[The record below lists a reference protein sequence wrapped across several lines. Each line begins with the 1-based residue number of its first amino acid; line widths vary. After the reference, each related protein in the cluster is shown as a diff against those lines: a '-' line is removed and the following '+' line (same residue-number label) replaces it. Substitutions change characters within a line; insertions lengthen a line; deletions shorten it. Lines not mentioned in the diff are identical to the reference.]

1 MGGLIQCLVFLRAPC
16 HNRTT
21 MELRHFN
28 THFFFLFFLLAGIG
42 VAFLFLP
49 FFSAIIIASILA
61 VLFRQPY
68 QWLLRETRESRTT
81 SALLTCLLVAF
92 VIVVPVFLSLAF
104 AANEARLLYTSIG
117 EGQSAEMIA
126 NRFFASVGQLP
137 VIGQFFQSDI
147 LSSNSFSSDI
157 RSVSKSALVLLQ
169 AAYQGIAHFFFWI
182 FVMFFA
188 LFYFLI
194 DGSRAIRYLMRLSPL
209 RDEHDRML
217 MEKFVS
223 ISRATIKGTFLVGVV
238 QGVLGGLAF
247 WIVGVPSPFIWGLI
261 MVFFSVIPMIGA
273 GMIWFP
279 AGIILLLLGDIWQGL
294 FVLGVG
300 MGIVSTIDN
309 ILRPKL
315 VGRDTHMHPLLV
327 FFATLGGISL
337 FGLLGFI
344 IGPIIVALFLALAE
358 IYTTEFQHQL
368 KSYNQAKT
376 GA

>member
-1 MGGLIQCLVFLRAPC
+1 
-16 HNRTT
+16 

-28 THFFFLFFLLAGIG
+28 TYFFFLFFLLAAIG

-61 VLFRQPY
+61 VLFQRPY
-68 QWLLRETRESRTT
+68 RWLLRETRESHTT

-92 VIVVPVFLSLAF
+92 VIVVPVFVSLTF
-104 AANEARLLYTSIG
+104 AIREASSLYASIG
-117 EGQSAEMIA
+117 EGQSTEVIA
-126 NRFFASVGQLP
+126 ARFFTSVGQLP
-137 VIGQFFQSDI
+137 VIGNIFQTNVFNTDT
-147 LSSNSFSSDI
+147 FSADL
-157 RSVSKSALVLLQ
+157 RAVSKNALVLLQ

-188 LFYFLI
+188 LFYFLV
-194 DGSRAIRYLMRLSPL
+194 DGVRAINYLTRLSPL

-217 MEKFVS
+217 MKKFVS
-223 ISRATIKGTFLVGVV
+223 ISRATIKGTLLVGIV
-238 QGVLGGLAF
+238 QGTLGGLAF
-247 WIVGVPSPFIWGLI
+247 WIVGVPSPFIWGMI

-273 GMIWFP
+273 GIIWFP
-279 AGIILLLLGDIWQGL
+279 AGVILLLLGNIWQGL

-300 MGIVSTIDN
+300 LGVVSTIDN

-327 FFATLGGISL
+327 FFATLGGLSF

-358 IYTTEFQHQL
+358 IYTTEFHHQL

>member
-1 MGGLIQCLVFLRAPC
+1 
-16 HNRTT
+16 
-21 MELRHFN
+21 MELRHLN
-28 THFFFLFFLLAGIG
+28 IYFFFLFFLLAGIG
-42 VAFLFLP
+42 VVFLFLP

-61 VLFRQPY
+61 VLFQYPY
-68 QWLLRETRESRTT
+68 RWLLRETRESQTT

-92 VIVVPVFLSLAF
+92 VIVVPLFLSLAF
-104 AANEARLLYTSIG
+104 AANEAGSLYASIG
-117 EGQSAEMIA
+117 EGQSAETIA
-126 NRFFASVGQLP
+126 TRFFASVSQMP
-137 VIGQFFQSDI
+137 VIGHLFQSGI
-147 LSSNSFSSDI
+147 LNADTFSADI
-157 RSVSKSALVLLQ
+157 RSVSKNALVLLQ

-194 DGSRAIRYLMRLSPL
+194 DGVRAVSYLTRVSPL
-209 RDEHDRML
+209 RDEHDSML
-217 MEKFVS
+217 MKRFVS
-223 ISRATIKGTFLVGVV
+223 ISRATIKGTILVGIV

-247 WIVGVPSPFIWGLI
+247 WIVGVPSPFIWGVI
-261 MVFFSVIPMIGA
+261 MVFFSVIPMIGS
-273 GMIWFP
+273 GIIWFP
-279 AGIILLLLGDIWQGL
+279 AGIILLLLGNIWQGL

-300 MGIVSTIDN
+300 MGLVSTIDN

-327 FFATLGGISL
+327 FFATLGGLSL

-344 IGPIIVALFLALAE
+344 MGPIIVALFLALAE
-358 IYTTEFQHQL
+358 IYTTEFHHQL

>member
-1 MGGLIQCLVFLRAPC
+1 
-16 HNRTT
+16 

-61 VLFRQPY
+61 VLFQRPY
-68 QWLLRETRESRTT
+68 RWLLRETRESRTT

-104 AANEARLLYTSIG
+104 AVSEARSLYTSIG
-117 EGQSAEMIA
+117 EGQSAEMVA
-126 NRFFASVGQLP
+126 TRFLSGVGQLP

-147 LSSNSFSSDI
+147 VNADTFSSDI
-157 RSVSKSALVLLQ
+157 RSVSKNALVLLQ

-194 DGSRAIRYLMRLSPL
+194 DGTRAVNYLTRMSPL
-209 RDEHDRML
+209 RDDHDRML
-217 MEKFVS
+217 MRKFVS
-223 ISRATIKGTFLVGVV
+223 ISRATIKGTILVGIV
-238 QGVLGGLAF
+238 QGFLGGLAF

-273 GMIWFP
+273 GIIWFP
-279 AGIILLLLGDIWQGL
+279 AGIVLLLLGDIWQGL

-358 IYTTEFQHQL
+358 IYTTEFQSQL

>member
-1 MGGLIQCLVFLRAPC
+1 
-16 HNRTT
+16 

-28 THFFFLFFLLAGIG
+28 TYFFFLFFLLAAVG

-61 VLFRQPY
+61 VLFQRPY
-68 QWLLRETRESRTT
+68 RWLLRETRESHTT
-81 SALLTCLLVAF
+81 SALLTCFLVAF
-92 VIVVPVFLSLAF
+92 VIVVPVFVSLTF
-104 AANEARLLYTSIG
+104 AIREASSLYASIG
-117 EGQSAEMIA
+117 EGQSAEVVA
-126 NRFFASVGQLP
+126 ARFFTSVGQLP
-137 VIGQFFQSDI
+137 VIGNVFQANVFNTDT
-147 LSSNSFSSDI
+147 FSADL
-157 RSVSKSALVLLQ
+157 RAVSKNALVLLQ

-188 LFYFLI
+188 LFYFLV
-194 DGSRAIRYLMRLSPL
+194 DGARAINYLTRLSPL

-217 MEKFVS
+217 MKKFVS
-223 ISRATIKGTFLVGVV
+223 ISRATIKGTLLVGIV
-238 QGVLGGLAF
+238 QGILGGLAF
-247 WIVGVPSPFIWGLI
+247 WIVGVPSPLIWGMI

-273 GMIWFP
+273 GIIWFP
-279 AGIILLLLGDIWQGL
+279 AGVILLLLGNIWQGL

-300 MGIVSTIDN
+300 LGVVSTIDN

-327 FFATLGGISL
+327 FFATLGGLSF

-358 IYTTEFQHQL
+358 IYTTEFHHQL

>member
-1 MGGLIQCLVFLRAPC
+1 
-16 HNRTT
+16 

-28 THFFFLFFLLAGIG
+28 TYFFFLFFLLAAVG

-61 VLFRQPY
+61 VLFQRPY
-68 QWLLRETRESRTT
+68 RWLLRETRESHTT
-81 SALLTCLLVAF
+81 SALLTCFLVAF
-92 VIVVPVFLSLAF
+92 VIVVPVFVSLTF
-104 AANEARLLYTSIG
+104 AIREASSLYASIG
-117 EGQSAEMIA
+117 EGQSAEVVA
-126 NRFFASVGQLP
+126 ARFFTSVGQLP
-137 VIGQFFQSDI
+137 VIGNVFQTNVFNTDT
-147 LSSNSFSSDI
+147 FSADL
-157 RSVSKSALVLLQ
+157 RAVSKNALVLLQ

-182 FVMFFA
+182 FVMFFT
-188 LFYFLI
+188 LFYFLV
-194 DGSRAIRYLMRLSPL
+194 DGARAINYLTRLSPL

-217 MEKFVS
+217 MKKFVS
-223 ISRATIKGTFLVGVV
+223 ISRATIKGTLLVGIV
-238 QGVLGGLAF
+238 QGILGGLAF
-247 WIVGVPSPFIWGLI
+247 WIVGVPSPLIWGMI

-273 GMIWFP
+273 GIIWFP
-279 AGIILLLLGDIWQGL
+279 AGVILLLLGNIWQGL

-300 MGIVSTIDN
+300 LGVVSTIDN

-327 FFATLGGISL
+327 FFATLGGLSF

-358 IYTTEFQHQL
+358 IYTTEFHHQL

>member
-1 MGGLIQCLVFLRAPC
+1 MFLSVSC
-16 HNRTT
+16 HNKNT

-28 THFFFLFFLLAGIG
+28 TYFFFIFFLLAGIG
-42 VAFLFLP
+42 VVFLFLP

-61 VLFRQPY
+61 VLFQRPY
-68 QWLLRETRESRTT
+68 QWLLRETHESHTT

-92 VIVVPVFLSLAF
+92 VIVVPVFVVLTF
-104 AANEARLLYTSIG
+104 AVNEAGTLYSSMS
-117 EGQSAEMIA
+117 EGQSAETIA
-126 NRFFASVGQLP
+126 TRFFTSVGQLP
-137 VIGQFFQSDI
+137 VIGQFFRSNIFSAETFSTDI
-147 LSSNSFSSDI
+147 QA
-157 RSVSKSALVLLQ
+157 VSKNALGLLQ

-188 LFYFLI
+188 LFYFLV
-194 DGSRAIRYLMRLSPL
+194 DGNRAVNYLTRVSPL

-217 MEKFVS
+217 MKKFVS
-223 ISRATIKGTFLVGVV
+223 ISRATIKGTILVGIV

-247 WIVGVPSPFIWGLI
+247 WIVGIPSPFVWGLA
-261 MVFFSVIPMIGA
+261 MVFFSIIPMVGSGI
-273 GMIWFP
+273 IWFP
-279 AGIILLLLGDIWQGL
+279 AGIILLLLGNIWQGL

-300 MGIVSTIDN
+300 MGLVSTIDN

-315 VGRDTHMHPLLV
+315 VGRDTNMHPLLV
-327 FFATLGGISL
+327 FFATLGGLSL

-344 IGPIIVALFLALAE
+344 IGPIIVALFLALAD
-358 IYTTEFQHQL
+358 IYMTEFHRQL

>member
-1 MGGLIQCLVFLRAPC
+1 
-16 HNRTT
+16 

-28 THFFFLFFLLAGIG
+28 TYFFFLFFLLAAVG

-61 VLFRQPY
+61 VLFQRPY
-68 QWLLRETRESRTT
+68 RWLLRETRESHTT
-81 SALLTCLLVAF
+81 SALLTCFLVAF
-92 VIVVPVFLSLAF
+92 VIVVPVFVSLTF
-104 AANEARLLYTSIG
+104 AIREASSLYASIG
-117 EGQSAEMIA
+117 EGQSAEVVA
-126 NRFFASVGQLP
+126 ARFFTSVGQLP
-137 VIGQFFQSDI
+137 VIGNVFQTNVFNTDT
-147 LSSNSFSSDI
+147 FSADL
-157 RSVSKSALVLLQ
+157 RAVSKNALVLLQ

-188 LFYFLI
+188 LFYFLV
-194 DGSRAIRYLMRLSPL
+194 DGARAINYLTRLSPL

-217 MEKFVS
+217 MKKFVS
-223 ISRATIKGTFLVGVV
+223 ISRATIKGTLLVGIV
-238 QGVLGGLAF
+238 QGILGGLAF
-247 WIVGVPSPFIWGLI
+247 WIVGVPSPLIWGMI

-273 GMIWFP
+273 GIIWFP
-279 AGIILLLLGDIWQGL
+279 AGVILLLLGNIWQGL

-300 MGIVSTIDN
+300 LGVVSTIDN

-327 FFATLGGISL
+327 FFATLGGLSF

-358 IYTTEFQHQL
+358 IYTTEFHHQL

>member
-1 MGGLIQCLVFLRAPC
+1 MFRSLVFPCVPC
-16 HNRTT
+16 HNRVI

-61 VLFRQPY
+61 VLFQRPY

-81 SALLTCLLVAF
+81 SALLTRLLVAF

-104 AANEARLLYTSIG
+104 AVNEARSLYASIG

-126 NRFFASVGQLP
+126 TRFLAGVGQLP

-147 LSSNSFSSDI
+147 LSADTFSSDI
-157 RSVSKSALVLLQ
+157 RSASKNALVLLQ

-194 DGSRAIRYLMRLSPL
+194 DGTRAVSYLTRMSPL
-209 RDEHDRML
+209 RDDHDRML
-217 MEKFVS
+217 MRKFVS
-223 ISRATIKGTFLVGVV
+223 ISRATIKGTILVGIA
-238 QGVLGGLAF
+238 QGFLGGLAF

-273 GMIWFP
+273 GIIWFP
-279 AGIILLLLGDIWQGL
+279 AGIVLLLLGDIWQGL

-358 IYTTEFQHQL
+358 IYTTEFQSQL

>member
-1 MGGLIQCLVFLRAPC
+1 
-16 HNRTT
+16 

-28 THFFFLFFLLAGIG
+28 THFFFLFFLLAGVG
-42 VAFLFLP
+42 VLFLFLA
-49 FFSAIIIASILA
+49 FFSAIIIASILT
-61 VLFRQPY
+61 VLFQRPY
-68 QWLLRETRESRTT
+68 RWFLRETRESRTT

-92 VIVVPVFLSLAF
+92 VIVVPVFVVLTF
-104 AANEARLLYTSIG
+104 AISEASALYSSMS
-117 EGQSAEMIA
+117 EGQSAEIVA
-126 NRFFASVGQLP
+126 ARLFSSVEQVPVVGHFFRP
-137 VIGQFFQSDI
+137 DIIGTD
-147 LSSNSFSSDI
+147 NFSSDI
-157 RSVSKSALVLLQ
+157 QTVSRNALVLLQ

-194 DGSRAIRYLMRLSPL
+194 DGTVAVNYLIRMSPL
-209 RDEHDRML
+209 RDDHDRML
-217 MEKFVS
+217 MKRFVS
-223 ISRATIKGTFLVGVV
+223 ISRATIKGTMLVGVV
-238 QGVLGGLAF
+238 QGILGGLAF
-247 WIVGVPSPFIWGLI
+247 WIVGIPSPFVWGLS
-261 MVFFSVIPMIGA
+261 MTFFSIIPMIGS
-273 GMIWFP
+273 GIIWFP
-279 AGIILLLLGDIWQGL
+279 AGIILLLLGNIWQGL

-300 MGIVSTIDN
+300 MGVVSTIDN

-358 IYTTEFQHQL
+358 IYTTEFQSQL